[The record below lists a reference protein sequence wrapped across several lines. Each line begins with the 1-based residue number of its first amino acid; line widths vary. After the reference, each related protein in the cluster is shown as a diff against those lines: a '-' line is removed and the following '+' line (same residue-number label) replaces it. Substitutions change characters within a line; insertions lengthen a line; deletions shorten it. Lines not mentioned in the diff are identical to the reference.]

1 MRWFRKSL
9 PYDADEVDQIAGRPV
24 ESKAHTPAYMT
35 VEESLSQFL
44 SNRDVVSLQAQTIV
58 SDRIERLEATW
69 EELDE
74 RNWDLLHEHAVMYVA
89 NKLAI
94 YLRDIAGQPDSR
106 GHASATNQAL
116 RAAIAVGEARLA
128 EMPRH
133 LKRSSLHE
141 FFFPKS
147 DSQFLGRVGDQMA
160 SAAIE
165 AYVEGLR
172 AEIPKRVDDPWV
184 HN

>member
-1 MRWFRKSL
+1 MRWFRKSM
-9 PYDADEVDQIAGRPV
+9 PYDAEKVDRIAGRPV
-24 ESKAHTPAYMT
+24 EGRARTPAYMS

-44 SNRDVVSLQAQTIV
+44 SNRDVVALQAHTIV
-58 SDRIERLEATW
+58 NDRIERLEDTW

-74 RNWDLLHEHAVMYVA
+74 RNSDLLHEHAVMYVA

-94 YLRDIAGQPDSR
+94 YLRDIAAQPDSR
-106 GHASATNQAL
+106 GHANATDQAL

-133 LKRSSLHE
+133 LRRSSLHE

-147 DSQFLGRVGDQMA
+147 ESQFLGSVGDRMA
-160 SAAIE
+160 TAAIE

-172 AEIPKRVDDPWV
+172 AEMPKRADDPWV